1 MSKIKRKSLDD
12 CIKDTLKMGPMVL
25 IYYYAAMD
33 VFIKQLDV
41 MSNDEINNMFEGLI
55 HPDTVKSCAKQLY
68 EALNKRQ

>member
-1 MSKIKRKSLDD
+1 
-12 CIKDTLKMGPMVL
+12 MGPMVS